1 VVTKLT
7 DRTAKDDFLV
17 KHKQQGM
24 TYKEIRRLGGFIEA
38 ESTLR
43 GRYRTLTKSREARV
57 RKPEWSEKDVSV
69 ISVFCSAP
77 VDVEPGGCCHSLP
90 FIFTLPFSALHLHFL
105 NRQPDKHTLFLSDD
119 TH

>member
-57 RKPEWSEKDVSV
+57 RKPEWSEKDVSA
-69 ISVFCSAP
+69 FC
-77 VDVEPGGCCHSLP
+77 
-90 FIFTLPFSALHLHFL
+90 FSALHPEMLNPELFEPCRFLPLHL
-105 NRQPDKHTLFLSDD
+105 PLLKCHPDKHTLFLCDD
-119 TH
+119 TL